1 MGYISRDH
9 GSVAVHD
16 DLVATALVL
25 FDGDTRVAIVTCD
38 LLTFHLSTVAS
49 IRTRVYAE
57 TGIPERSVMLCGSHT
72 HSGPIVYADDTWPKR
87 REYLDDLANLI
98 VGAVVRANDSLQ
110 RAAWGIG
117 RGKAEIGANRRQHL
131 ANGHVV
137 IGENAAGPID
147 RDLLVLRVDTIGKA
161 GQATEPL
168 AVLINY
174 ACHAVCLSGNSYV
187 ISADWPGVMRRTV
200 ESATGATAGFLQGAC
215 ADINPLNGPQD
226 TFDSAQRLG
235 RAVAERVLDLY
246 DDIPLQGEA
255 NLGVARQIVGLP
267 LLGPVGRDGECVPP
281 FVDLASQITSVS
293 PSKVVAFLDRRFP
306 WAASI
311 KERDGVWYAS
321 AELQALALDD
331 VVLVSLAAEPFV
343 EIGLQ
348 IKARS
353 VAAITF
359 VAAYANGCVGYVP
372 MPLAYDLGGYEVDA
386 SYVYYRLYAALAPA
400 CAELMIGGA
409 LTLIDNLFPIP

>member
-1 MGYISRDH
+1 
-9 GSVAVHD
+9 
-16 DLVATALVL
+16 
-25 FDGDTRVAIVTCD
+25 
-38 LLTFHLSTVAS
+38 
-49 IRTRVYAE
+49 
-57 TGIPERSVMLCGSHT
+57 
-72 HSGPIVYADDTWPKR
+72 VYADDAWPER
-87 REYLDDLANLI
+87 RAYLDDLVDCI

-131 ANGHVV
+131 ANGPVV

-147 RDLLVLRVDTIGKA
+147 RDLLVLRVDTIGNA
-161 GQATEPL
+161 GQAREPL
-168 AVLINY
+168 ALLINY

-187 ISADWPGVMRRTV
+187 ISADWPGVMRRIV
-200 ESATGATAGFLQGAC
+200 ESTIGATVGYLQGAC
-215 ADINPLNGPQD
+215 ADINPLGGPQD

-235 RAVAERVLDLY
+235 SAVADRVLDLY
-246 DDIPLQGEA
+246 GDISLQGEA

-281 FVDLASQITSVS
+281 FTDLASQVTGVS
-293 PSKVVAFLDRRFP
+293 PSEVLAYLDHCFP
-306 WAASI
+306 WSAAI
-311 KERDGVWYAS
+311 EERDGVWYTS
-321 AELQALALDD
+321 AELQVLSVDD
-331 VVLVSLAAEPFV
+331 VAFVGLAAEPFV

-353 VAAITF
+353 AAALTF

-386 SYVYYRLYAALAPA
+386 SYVYYRLVAALAPA
-400 CAELMIGGA
+400 CAELVIGGA
-409 LTLIDNLFPIP
+409 LTLIDRLLPIL